1 MAQFRLVRSMT
12 ALSEHTGGVRWG
24 DSFWLAS
31 YASWPF
37 AHLLICDDRL
47 ILTYPEGAYDFPRA
61 SVVRLS
67 RRDGWVSRALRLGWG
82 GLRIEHA
89 VSDYPPFV
97 LFSTLD
103 IRSLCE
109 RLPAAGYPVKT

>member
-1 MAQFRLVRSMT
+1 MT

-89 VSDYPPFV
+89 SPI
-97 LFSTLD
+97 TLHSCYSPRSISGHYVRDFQLPD
-103 IRSLCE
+103 I
-109 RLPAAGYPVKT
+109 P